1 MKRKRNTVLF
11 LIILFLIIGI
21 GFLIQRYYF
30 GKSGISAIIE
40 QDGETVAELNL
51 NKNTEFVL
59 NDGKGGSNTIT
70 VQNGHISVTEAN
82 CPDLVCVRT
91 GAISQTGEVIACLPH
106 KLIITISSD
115 QTDSLDS
122 LTW

>member
-1 MKRKRNTVLF
+1 MF

-51 NKNTEFVL
+51 NKNTKFVL
-59 NDGKGGSNTIT
+59 NDGNGGSNTIT

>member
-51 NKNTEFVL
+51 NKNTKFVL
-59 NDGKGGSNTIT
+59 NDGNGGSNTIT
-70 VQNGHISVTEAN
+70 VHNGHISVTEAN

-91 GAISQTGEVIACLPH
+91 GAIFQTGEVIACLPH

>member
-1 MKRKRNTVLF
+1 MRRKRNTYLF
-11 LIILFLIIGI
+11 LLVLLAIIGV
-21 GFLIQRYYF
+21 GFLIQRYFF
-30 GKSGISAIIE
+30 GKTGATAIIE

-51 NKNTEFVL
+51 NKNTKFVL
-59 NDGKGGSNTIT
+59 NDGNGGSNTIT

>member
-1 MKRKRNTVLF
+1 MRRKRNTYLF
-11 LIILFLIIGI
+11 LLVLLAIIGV
-21 GFLIQRYYF
+21 GFLIQRYFF
-30 GKSGISAIIE
+30 GKTGATAIIE

-59 NDGKGGSNTIT
+59 NDGNGGSNTIT

-115 QTDSLDS
+115 QIDSLDS

>member
-1 MKRKRNTVLF
+1 MKRKRNTILF

-21 GFLIQRYYF
+21 GFLIQKHYF
-30 GKSGISAIIE
+30 GKSGTYAIIE
-40 QDGETVAELNL
+40 QDGETVAELDL
-51 NKNTEFVL
+51 TKDTELVL
-59 NDGKGGSNTIT
+59 NDGNGGSNTIT
-70 VQNGHISVTEAN
+70 VHSGQISVSEAN

-115 QTDSLDS
+115 QTDSLDG

>member
-40 QDGETVAELNL
+40 QDGETVAELDL
-51 NKNTEFVL
+51 NKDTELVL
-59 NDGKGGSNTIT
+59 NDGTGGSNTIT

-115 QTDSLDS
+115 QTNSLDS

>member
-40 QDGETVAELNL
+40 QDGETVAELDL
-51 NKNTEFVL
+51 NKDTELVL
-59 NDGKGGSNTIT
+59 NDGTGGSNTIT

-106 KLIITISSD
+106 KLIITISSH

-122 LTW
+122 FTW

>member
-40 QDGETVAELNL
+40 QDGETVAELDL
-51 NKNTEFVL
+51 NKDTELFL
-59 NDGKGGSNTIT
+59 NDGNGGSNTIT

>member
-1 MKRKRNTVLF
+1 MKRKRNTILF

-30 GKSGISAIIE
+30 GKSGISAISE

>member
-40 QDGETVAELNL
+40 QDGETVAELDL
-51 NKNTEFVL
+51 NKDTELVL
-59 NDGKGGSNTIT
+59 NDGTGGSNTIT

>member
-1 MKRKRNTVLF
+1 MKRRRNTILF
-11 LIILFLIIGI
+11 LIILFLIICI
-21 GFLIQRYYF
+21 GFLIQKHYL
-30 GKSGISAIIE
+30 GKSGTIATIE
-40 QDGETVAELNL
+40 QDGDTIAELDL
-51 NKNTEFVL
+51 SKDTELVL
-59 NDGKGGSNTIT
+59 NDGNGGSNTIT
-70 VQNGHISVTEAN
+70 IHNGQISVTDAN

-115 QTDSLDS
+115 QTDSPDG

>member
-11 LIILFLIIGI
+11 LIILFLMIGI
-21 GFLIQRYYF
+21 GFLIQKHYL
-30 GKSGISAIIE
+30 GKSGTRAIIE
-40 QDGETVAELNL
+40 QDGETVAELDL
-51 NKNTEFVL
+51 TQDTELVL
-59 NDGKGGSNTIT
+59 NDGNGGSNTIT
-70 VQNGHISVTEAN
+70 VHNGQISVTDAN

-115 QTDSLDS
+115 QTDSLDG

>member
-21 GFLIQRYYF
+21 GFLIQRYYL

-40 QDGETVAELNL
+40 QDGETVAELDL
-51 NKNTEFVL
+51 NKDTELVL
-59 NDGKGGSNTIT
+59 NDGTGGSNTIT

>member
-40 QDGETVAELNL
+40 QDGETIAELNL

-59 NDGKGGSNTIT
+59 NDGSGGSNTIT

>member
-11 LIILFLIIGI
+11 LIILFLIISI
-21 GFLIQRYYF
+21 GFLIQRYYL

-40 QDGETVAELNL
+40 QDGETVAELDL
-51 NKNTEFVL
+51 NKDTELVL
-59 NDGKGGSNTIT
+59 NDGNGGSNTIT

>member
-21 GFLIQRYYF
+21 GFLIQRYYL

>member
-40 QDGETVAELNL
+40 QDGETKILNL
-51 NKNTEFVL
+51 FSMMEMAEATPLRFKMDIFLSQKPTVL
-59 NDGKGGSNTIT
+59 ILY
-70 VQNGHISVTEAN
+70 VYEPV
-82 CPDLVCVRT
+82 PFPRPVR
-91 GAISQTGEVIACLPH
+91 S
-106 KLIITISSD
+106 
-115 QTDSLDS
+115 
-122 LTW
+122 